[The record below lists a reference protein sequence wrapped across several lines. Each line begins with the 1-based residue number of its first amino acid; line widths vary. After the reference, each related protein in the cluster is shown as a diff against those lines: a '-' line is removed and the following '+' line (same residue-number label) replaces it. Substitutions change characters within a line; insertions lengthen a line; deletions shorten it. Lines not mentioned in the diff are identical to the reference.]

1 MEEIYQ
7 QFIVELYKHPLN
19 FGKLENATYSAE
31 LGNATCGDSIEL
43 FIKTDHNTDT
53 ITEAKFIGKGCAI
66 SQASASL
73 FTGYLKGKTMDELN
87 KITRDDVL
95 GLLKINLTK
104 NPSRMRCALLVF
116 ETMKK
121 AIDKKS

>member
-7 QFIVELYKHPLN
+7 QFIIDLYKNPLN
-19 FGKLENATYSAE
+19 FGKMEEPTYRAE

-43 FIKTDHNTDT
+43 FIKIDSNGKVS
-53 ITEAKFIGKGCAI
+53 ESKFIGKGCAI

-73 FTGYLKGKTMDELN
+73 FTGYLKGKSVEQLN
-87 KITRDDVL
+87 IITKDDCL
-95 GLLKINLTK
+95 ALLKINLDK

-116 ETMKK
+116 DTFKK
-121 AIDKKS
+121 AVDQKS

>member
-7 QFIVELYKHPLN
+7 EFIVELYKHPLN
-19 FGKLENATYSAE
+19 FGKLENATYSAV
-31 LGNATCGDSIEL
+31 LGNETCGDSVEL
-43 FIKTDHNTDT
+43 FIKINENKISDV
-53 ITEAKFIGKGCAI
+53 KFTGKGCAI

-73 FTGYLKGKTMDELN
+73 FTGYLKGKTLAEIK
-87 KITRDDVL
+87 KITKDDVL
-95 GLLKINLTK
+95 KLLKINLTK

-121 AIDKKS
+121 ALSQKS